1 MGREAVDQ
9 REKVREALFAVVDR
23 MNKELPERQ
32 RLEPSLETVLIGK
45 GGGLD
50 SLGLVSLLAA
60 TEEAVEDACGIHVTL
75 ADESAMSSEGMPFR
89 TIGTLVDHIV
99 EKLRGST
106 HD

>member
-9 REKVREALFAVVDR
+9 REKVHEALFAVVDR
-23 MNKELPERQ
+23 LNKELPERQ

-45 GGGLD
+45 GGSLD
-50 SLGLVSLLAA
+50 SLGLVSFLAS
-60 TEEAVEDACGIHVTL
+60 TEEVVEDTFSTHVTL
-75 ADESAMSSEGMPFR
+75 VDDSAMSSEGTPFR
-89 TIGTLVDHIV
+89 TIGTLADHIV